1 MPAILWA
8 YRTTSRVSTGE
19 TPFNLVYGIEALIP
33 MEVVVGSPRLN
44 AYEGNPNTN
53 NSTSLKENLD
63 LVKEQRDKAATQLA
77 AYHKRIS
84 IYYNS

>member
-1 MPAILWA
+1 LPAILWA

-19 TPFNLVYGIEALIP
+19 TPFNLVYGTKALIP
-33 MEVVVGSPRLN
+33 VEVVVRSPRLS

-63 LVKEQRDKAATQLA
+63 LVKEQRDKAATRLT
-77 AYHKRIS
+77 AYHKIIS
-84 IYYNS
+84 S